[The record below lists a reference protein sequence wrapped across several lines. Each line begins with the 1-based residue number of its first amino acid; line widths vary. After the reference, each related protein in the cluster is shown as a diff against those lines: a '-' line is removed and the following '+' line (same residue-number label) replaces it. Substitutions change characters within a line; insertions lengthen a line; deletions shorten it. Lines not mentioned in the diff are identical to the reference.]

1 MVASRTPLRK
11 MTTDANR
18 LERRA
23 AQRFEVHLPVSVHF
37 NGQTIPGFTQDLSAR
52 GIFLYSEVD
61 IPEGAA
67 VELTFMMPSEITLG
81 ESMPVRGS
89 GRVLRSVPTKGSRR
103 NGIAVQLESYE
114 YLPEKQPI
122 LQFVRVSTPNEVTPI
137 RTIAR

>member
-1 MVASRTPLRK
+1 MNRNP
-11 MTTDANR
+11 NR

-37 NGQTIPGFTQDLSAR
+37 DGATIPGFTQNLSAR
-52 GIFLYSEVD
+52 GIFLYTEAGV
-61 IPEGAA
+61 PEGAA
-67 VELTFMMPSEITLG
+67 VELTFIMPSEITLG
-81 ESMPVRGS
+81 ESMPVRAR
-89 GRVLRSVPTKGSRR
+89 GRVLRSLVTQGSRR

-114 YLPEKQPI
+114 YLPERQPI